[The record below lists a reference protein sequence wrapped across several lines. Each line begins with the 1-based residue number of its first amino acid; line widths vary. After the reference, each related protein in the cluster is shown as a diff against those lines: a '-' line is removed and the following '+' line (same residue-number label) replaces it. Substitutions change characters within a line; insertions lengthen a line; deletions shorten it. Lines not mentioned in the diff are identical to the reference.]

1 MKTIQDNTFFL
12 VLIGAL
18 VFLWL
23 GSSQLTNSIAET
35 RSQVSSSVCNAEGI
49 CHTTVCTDGQQCQS
63 FPSKELSSTSMR
75 PDENIIAMEPVQDTT
90 VMEPVQDT
98 TVMEPVQDTT
108 VMEPVQ
114 DTTVMEPVR
123 NGLDEVMSN
132 SETSPNL
139 LDPASEEDTSTRYE
153 DVGSFQDNNMVET
166 EEYAGDAAYD
176 KFEQELKGIPEAVAV
191 ETESNGLEIFVDYIV
206 FDDQRVVKNP
216 NGDYNGGLLDLRRG
230 GTITFNFAD
239 CHTDCDQPDA
249 IRSVYL
255 IDGDIDDNMILEGSI
270 DDRLK
275 ATFEP
280 SDADSFQYKVPNGV
294 TGSNSFNKL
303 VIETQQSEDSSAF
316 YIQKGVEVS

>member
-1 MKTIQDNTFFL
+1 MKHIQDNSFLL
-12 VLIGAL
+12 VLIATL

-23 GSSQLTNSIAET
+23 GSSQLTYSIAET
-35 RSQVSSSVCNAEGI
+35 RSQVSSSVCNADGM
-49 CHTTVCTDGQQCQS
+49 CRTTVCSDDQPCQS
-63 FPSKELSSTSMR
+63 FPPNELASTSTR
-75 PDENIIAMEPVQDTT
+75 PDENSIAMEPVQ
-90 VMEPVQDT
+90 E
-98 TVMEPVQDTT
+98 
-108 VMEPVQ
+108 
-114 DTTVMEPVR
+114 TTVMEPVR
-123 NGLDEVMSN
+123 NELDEVMSN
-132 SETSPNL
+132 AETSPNL

-153 DVGSFQDNNMVET
+153 DVGSLRDNNMVES
-166 EEYAGDAAYD
+166 EEYSSDAAYD
-176 KFEQELKGIPEAVAV
+176 KFEQELKGIPEAVAI
-191 ETESNGLEIFVDYIV
+191 ETESSGIEIFVDYIV

-216 NGDYNGGLLDLRRG
+216 NGDYNGGLLELQRG

-280 SDADSFQYKVPNGV
+280 SDADSFQYNVPNGV
-294 TGSNSFNKL
+294 TGPNTFNKL
-303 VIETQQSEDSSAF
+303 VIEIQQSDDSTAF